1 MPFPDATDHIRRTI
15 MAQRKQ
21 RAAKGTRKRGTARSK
36 AKSVAK
42 KAARRGVAKTKS
54 KKRAAKKQAARPGPK
69 RLRAKKAAAKKAGTR
84 KQRKA
89 PPGETILLEV
99 VEEPVLGQPDEETV
113 IVDVVEEP
121 APGVVVVTE
130 FETTRTRGP
139 GTDEK

>member
-1 MPFPDATDHIRRTI
+1 

-21 RAAKGTRKRGTARSK
+21 RAAKSRKVNRKRGTARSK
-36 AKSVAK
+36 AKSVAR
-42 KAARRGVAKTKS
+42 KAATRGVARTKS

-69 RLRAKKAAAKKAGTR
+69 RLRAKKAAVKKASTR
-84 KQRKA
+84 KQRRA
-89 PPGETILLEV
+89 PPGETILLEG
-99 VEEPVLGQPDEETV
+99 VERVLGEPDEETV

-139 GTDEK
+139 RTTAERPEDDES